1 MNVWGKLTNG
11 ADCMKAYRQWLN
23 CPATDLWGIP
33 KFETT
38 RLVSKRFKNR

>member
-1 MNVWGKLTNG
+1 VVKLPSH
-11 ADCMKAYRQWLN
+11 R
-23 CPATDLWGIP
+23 WGIP